1 MAAFG
6 SPRQTIHMIA
16 AGKAAW
22 PMSQAAIAAF
32 GERVTAAVV
41 AGPHGH
47 GTLPAHLEWIDAGH
61 PLPDDQSVRAAG
73 RALELASA
81 AGAGHRVLLVLLS
94 GGGSAML
101 AAPAEGL
108 ALEDK
113 QRTTD
118 AMLRAGADIGRLN
131 CVRKHLSRIKG
142 GWLGLAA
149 GRCQALALS
158 DVHVPQDDAATIA
171 SGPTVADASTYEDAL
186 AAIDQLDCEA
196 PSAVR
201 RHLERGAAGEIP
213 ETPKPGDERLAQSAF
228 AIVGNR
234 HTAMHGAALEAGR
247 RGYAVRVVEPP
258 TQGPAREAGR
268 WFARLATGTG
278 LLTGRLCVIASG
290 ETTVTVRGDGHG
302 GRNQEFVLGAARL
315 LADGSRPT
323 LVASVGTDGVDGPTD
338 AAGAIATSTT
348 LVRAAGLGFDLEAA
362 LERND
367 AYPLLAGL
375 GDLITWGPTLTNVG
389 DVHVLLTI
397 RP

>member
-1 MAAFG
+1 
-6 SPRQTIHMIA
+6 
-16 AGKAAW
+16 
-22 PMSQAAIAAF
+22 
-32 GERVTAAVV
+32 
-41 AGPHGH
+41 
-47 GTLPAHLEWIDAGH
+47 
-61 PLPDDQSVRAAG
+61 
-73 RALELASA
+73 
-81 AGAGHRVLLVLLS
+81 
-94 GGGSAML
+94 ML
-101 AAPAEGL
+101 AAPADGL

-131 CVRKHLSRIKG
+131 CVRKHLSKIKG

-186 AAIDQLDCEA
+186 AAIDQLDCEV

-201 RHLERGAAGEIP
+201 RHLQRGAAGEIP
-213 ETPKPGDERLAQSAF
+213 ETPKPGDGRLAQSAF

-247 RGYAVRVVEPP
+247 RGYAVRIVEPP
-258 TQGPAREAGR
+258 TQGPAREAGS
-268 WFARLATGTG
+268 WFARLAAGTVP
-278 LLTGRLCVIASG
+278 LTGRMCVIASG
-290 ETTVTVRGDGHG
+290 ETTVTVRGDGRG

-315 LADGSRPT
+315 LADDSRPT

-338 AAGAIATSTT
+338 AAGAMATSTT
-348 LVRAAGLGFDLEAA
+348 LMRAAGLGFDLEAA